1 MPPSLSFRFHHPVR
15 FVFIALV
22 VGVLSTACATV
33 PTDPEARAE
42 FERINDPL
50 EPTNRV
56 IQDFNDG
63 VDRIILKPIA
73 QLYDFILPD
82 FIQDRVTQALANLSE
97 PFTLA
102 NNILQGDPEAA
113 SETLARFLTNST
125 IGLGGMFN
133 VAAEGGLERR
143 PEDFGQTL
151 AVWGVG
157 EGPYLVLPFLGPSN
171 PRDTVGLVAEFFGD
185 PVDIAFDQFDVKN
198 ASLIRTATLVVDARA
213 RNLDTLDE
221 LRAGSLDYYA
231 TLRSAYRQLRAA
243 QIHNGAPPP
252 TDAEDDLFDDFD
264 GLE

>member
-1 MPPSLSFRFHHPVR
+1 MSISFPRFRRPAR
-15 FVFIALV
+15 FIFMALAL
-22 VGVLSTACATV
+22 GFLSTACATV

-42 FERINDPL
+42 FDRINDPL

-63 VDRIILKPIA
+63 VDTVLLKPIA
-73 QLYDFILPD
+73 QLYDFLLPD
-82 FIQDRVTQALANLSE
+82 FIQDRVTQALANLNE

-113 SETLARFLTNST
+113 AETLGRFLTNST
-125 IGLGGMFN
+125 VGVGGMFN
-133 VAAEGGLERR
+133 VAEDWGLERR
-143 PEDFGQTL
+143 QEDFGQTL

-198 ASLIRTATLVVDARA
+198 ASLIRTATGVVDARA
-213 RNLDTLDE
+213 RNIDTLDE
-221 LRAGSLDYYA
+221 LKAGSLDYYA
-231 TLRSAYRQLRAA
+231 TLRSAYRQLRDAE
-243 QIHNGAPPP
+243 IRNGAPAP
-252 TDAEDDLFDDFD
+252 TEDEDDLFDDLD
-264 GLE
+264 GFE